1 MHIYIDIYLYICVH
15 THKHTCTYT
24 HTQAHR
30 HIVPVR
36 QIKKIHDCV
45 IEMLA
50 LCCPLTSW
58 LICMGTGISYGRPSQ

>member
-1 MHIYIDIYLYICVH
+1 MHIYLYIYVCTH
-15 THKHTCTYT
+15 TNTHAHI
-24 HTQAHR
+24 HTQAYR

-50 LCCPLTSW
+50 LCCLLMSW